1 MMKNYEQTYHRWRNE
16 PTLDADT
23 KAVLDRMGDRPEEI
37 YEAFYRDLE
46 FGTAGLRG
54 IMGPGTNRMN
64 TVVIK
69 RVTQGIANHLNKKSE
84 NPAVAIG
91 YDSRNNS
98 RKFAEAAGSVL
109 AANGIRVWIFRQ
121 LMPVPA
127 LSYVTRQLDCRMGI
141 MITAS
146 HNPKEYNGYKV
157 YGPDGGQI
165 LSDAATEI
173 LQEVNQV
180 DFFEDPKSIP
190 FEEALGGLCQFI
202 PEEVE
207 QAYYQAVLTLSTGQS
222 LDGIKLVYTPLN
234 GAGLLPVSKV
244 LTQAGLNQMQV
255 VPEQENPDGDFP
267 TCPKPNPELPEVYQ
281 MAMYVAAQNDADL
294 ILATDPDSDRVG
306 MAIPAF
312 GPVDPS
318 GQTPKP
324 SSKDYRVLSGNEMAT
339 LLLDYLTKTKPMPE
353 NPLIIR
359 TIVSTPI
366 VDYIAK
372 QLRGEIKKTLIGF
385 KYIGA
390 ILTEMEKEGTLER
403 FVFGFEEGNGF
414 LAGPYV
420 RDKDAVGTA
429 LLLCQ
434 MAAYHKSRGVT
445 ISDALARIYRRHGVF
460 REKVISYEFEGA
472 KGADTMNAIMERFRD
487 EQRVDFLGKKPIKVT
502 DYLEGAVHYLGS
514 SGTSCDMAIGM
525 KPTGLPKENI
535 MKFLYDDSTSFVVR
549 PSGTEPK
556 LKIYLFAQGEETDE
570 VQNQISELERLV
582 REYIEKGQ
590 QHVEG
595 L

>member
-1 MMKNYEQTYHRWRNE
+1 MKKYEETYHRWQNE
-16 PTLDADT
+16 PTMGTELKEALINLGT
-23 KAVLDRMGDRPEEI
+23 KEEDV

-64 TVVIK
+64 VVVIR
-69 RVTQGIANHLNKKSE
+69 RVTQGIANYLNKKAE
-84 NPAVAIG
+84 TLAVAIS

-98 RKFAEAAGSVL
+98 RSFAEIAAAVL

-121 LMPVPA
+121 MMPVPA
-127 LSYVTRQLDCRMGI
+127 LSFVTRHMDCAMGI

-165 LSDAATEI
+165 LADVADAV

-180 DFFEDPKSIP
+180 DYFDGPKSMP
-190 FEEALGGLCQFI
+190 FEEALEGLCQYI
-202 PEEVE
+202 PEQVE
-207 QAYYQAVLTLSTGQS
+207 KEYLQAVQSLSTGQT
-222 LDGIKLVYTPLN
+222 LEDLKLVYTPLN
-234 GAGLLPVSKV
+234 GAGLMPVTKT
-244 LTQAGLNQMQV
+244 LAEAGLSQIHV
-255 VPEQENPDGDFP
+255 VPEQQNPDGNFP

-281 MAMYVAAQNDADL
+281 PAMNLASQVEADL

-306 MAIPAF
+306 MA
-312 GPVDPS
+312 V
-318 GQTPKP
+318 PKQSAP
-324 SSKDYRVLSGNEMAT
+324 GYQVLTGNEIAT
-339 LLLDYLTKTKPMPE
+339 LLLDYLTKTRTLPE
-353 NPLIIR
+353 NPLIVR

-372 QLRGEIKKTLIGF
+372 MLHGEVKKTLIGF

-390 ILTEMEKEGTLER
+390 ILTKMEQEGQVDR

-414 LAGPYV
+414 LASPYV

-429 LLLCQ
+429 LLICQ
-434 MAAYHKSRGVT
+434 MAAYHKSRGVS
-445 ISDALARIYRRHGVF
+445 IIDALGKIYRRHGVF
-460 REKVISYEFEGA
+460 REKVISFEFDGA
-472 KGADTMNAIMERFRD
+472 KGIDTMKAIMERFRD
-487 EQRVDFLGKKPIKVT
+487 NQREEFLGKKPIKVT
-502 DYLEGAVHYLGS
+502 DYLEGYAHYLGK
-514 SGTSCDMAIGM
+514 SGTSCDMSIGM

-535 MKFLYDDSTSFVVR
+535 MRFLYEDSTSFVAR

-556 LKIYLFAQGEETDE
+556 LKIYLFAQGEETDMVE
-570 VQNQISELERLV
+570 NQLAELERLV
-582 REYIEKGQ
+582 REFIEKGQ